1 MLTHAEPLSTWV
13 FFNLAHL
20 SSLSCWPSNIIKQ
33 CTYIMCMMY
42 MYWHHSFKATQ
53 YKKGLH
59 VLRHSCACTC
69 FSCIRKS
76 SLTIHV
82 RNNCVFF
89 AWDFVLRVAFCAS
102 VQYIYL
108 YRYIFI
114 PVLIFYVISESGPY
128 LHVLVCYWLFQM
140 QNLSNILMFPLDNLL
155 KGDLKGVKGDL
166 KKPFDKSWKEYD
178 NKL

>member
-1 MLTHAEPLSTWV
+1 MYETTVYFLHGILSW
-13 FFNLAHL
+13 
-20 SSLSCWPSNIIKQ
+20 
-33 CTYIMCMMY
+33 
-42 MYWHHSFKATQ
+42 
-53 YKKGLH
+53 
-59 VLRHSCACTC
+59 
-69 FSCIRKS
+69 
-76 SLTIHV
+76 
-82 RNNCVFF
+82 
-89 AWDFVLRVAFCAS
+89 VAFCAS

-114 PVLIFYVISESGPY
+114 PVLIIYLISESGSY